1 MNTNHLQSTSLLPIR
16 LSTKG
21 KGKDS
26 PKFNIT
32 TKGYI
37 HEDGFLAA
45 HRKIHPLKHTPV
57 NKQWKVTHLTT
68 GFNVGILVS
77 SKEKAISCMIDL
89 ARNLDW
95 SFRDPKELSDLKIK
109 KAQEMINTLNNKYK

>member
-1 MNTNHLQSTSLLPIR
+1 MNSNHLQSTSLLPIR

-21 KGKDS
+21 VGS
-26 PKFNIT
+26 PKFNVA

-37 HEDGFLAA
+37 HENGYLAA
-45 HRKIHPLKHTPV
+45 HRKIHPLKKRPV
-57 NKQWKVTHLTT
+57 NKQWKVTHLIT
-68 GFNVGILVS
+68 GSSVGILVS